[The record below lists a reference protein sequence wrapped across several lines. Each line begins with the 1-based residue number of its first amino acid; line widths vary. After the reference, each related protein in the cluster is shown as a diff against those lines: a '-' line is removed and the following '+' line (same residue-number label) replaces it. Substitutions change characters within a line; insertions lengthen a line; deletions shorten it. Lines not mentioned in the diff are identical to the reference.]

1 MRLNSFCLAS
11 ALLLFVSAL
20 AAVADFPSGTSA
32 VGAPTENYTIPDIP
46 TDDPANDEIKPHV
59 NFLLQSPTSQGK
71 STPPSFI
78 ASFSAVSA
86 QEKYKLTADDKWY
99 LDIDVNSP
107 GWLYIYEYY
116 PKGSNPGGKWI
127 AYKWHLKESGLWK
140 LGPFSP
146 GNTEPEGQHIYRTWF
161 YGNGQWAA
169 EDPKEQQNYAIFWT
183 YSKSYPELKI
193 VSFEVNPPGIN
204 AGEGTLLS
212 WDIRGSSSIEV
223 SDIGTVAGPN
233 GTLLIKPPSTATYI
247 LTARDPGGKVLSQS
261 ATVTV
266 RPADLPDQAFK
277 LLSNPV
283 ILIIMGLAAGAL
295 IVLLGLML
303 RRRYAR
309 PIELKSP
316 PSSLPAL
323 LEQPAAP
330 AAPRAYLALPNGL
343 EIQLAGSSK
352 SIGRGELARA
362 LGLDEL
368 CLISRQHFRVTCSDG
383 QHFIEDMGGGG
394 TSLNGTDIRDQGEVS
409 LNEGDLIEL
418 AGTVKLKFHTR

>member
-1 MRLNSFCLAS
+1 MRLNSFCLTL

-20 AAVADFPSGTSA
+20 AAMAGSPSGTSA
-32 VGAPTENYTIPDIP
+32 VGAPTENYTVPDIP

-59 NFLLQSPTSQGK
+59 NFSLQGPTLQGK

-78 ASFSAVSA
+78 ASFSAASA
-86 QEKYKLTADDKWY
+86 QEKYKVTADDKWY

-116 PKGSNPGGKWI
+116 PKGSNPDGKWI
-127 AYKWHLKESGLWK
+127 AYKWRLTESGLWK

-146 GNTEPEGQHIYRTWF
+146 GNTEPEGQHIYRTLF

-169 EDPKEQQNYAIFWT
+169 EDPKEQRNYAIFWT

-193 VSFEVNPPGIN
+193 LSFEVYPPGIN
-204 AGEGTLLS
+204 SGEDTLLS
-212 WDIRGSSSIEV
+212 WDVQGSSAIEI
-223 SDIGTVAGPN
+223 SDIGTVAGPG
-233 GTLLIKPPSTATYI
+233 GTWLIKPPSTATYT

-266 RPADLPDQAFK
+266 RPAAFLDQALKFPG
-277 LLSNPV
+277 NPL
-283 ILIIMGLAAGAL
+283 ILIILGLAAGAL
-295 IVLLGLML
+295 IVLLGLTL

-309 PIELKSP
+309 PTATESP
-316 PSSLPAL
+316 PSSPPAL
-323 LEQPAAP
+323 LEQPDAP
-330 AAPRAYLALPNGL
+330 ATPRAYLALPNGL
-343 EIQLAGSSK
+343 EIQLAGSK
-352 SIGRGELARA
+352 NIGRGELARA

-368 CLISRQHFRVTCSDG
+368 CLISRQHFRITCTDG

-394 TSLNGTDIRDQGEVS
+394 TSLNGTDIRHQGEVS
-409 LNEGDLIEL
+409 LNDGDLIEL